1 MKKVMIIGGSGCV
14 GQETAKALLQQEQVK
29 VVAVSRGKSTHEA
42 IDGVIYEQGDILDKQ
57 SILRLLQ
64 EYDITHVLHA
74 AALRTSQCKA
84 NPEQAVQVNINGTA
98 NVLEAI
104 REYTKIEHF
113 VFISTAAV
121 YQVPKDG
128 TRPDENSPVE
138 ALNLYTSTKLAGEAL
153 VESYAHSYGLQCS
166 VLRPQIIYGPSRG
179 EEGSTAGVSLA
190 LKEAKAGR
198 AYTIPFSGQYAFTYS
213 KDIGAFCKEVLLD
226 SKSDSAFE
234 LYNLPGESL
243 AIQDLAQ
250 SINSHYPKELITYKE
265 LTYPF
270 AEGVS
275 SDKFFSHFPQCQL
288 SSMSEVLKTYLMT

>member
-14 GQETAKALLQQEQVK
+14 GEETAKALLKEQNCEVI
-29 VVAVSRGKSTHEA
+29 AVSRGKSAHDA
-42 IDGVIYEQGDILDKQ
+42 IEGVIYEQGDILDKE

-64 EYDITHVLHA
+64 KYEVTHLLHT

-104 REYTKIEHF
+104 REHAKLEHF

-121 YQVPKDG
+121 YKVPKDG
-128 TRPDENSPVE
+128 SCPDENSPVE

-190 LKEAKAGR
+190 LREAKAGR
-198 AYTIPFSGQYAFTYS
+198 PYIIPFSGQYAFTYS
-213 KDIGAFCKEVLLD
+213 EDIGTFCKEVLLD
-226 SKSDSAFE
+226 SKGDSSYE

-243 AIQDLAQ
+243 SIHDLAQ
-250 SINSHYPKELITYKE
+250 SINSHYHKDLITYKD

-275 SDKFFSHFPQCQL
+275 GDKFFSHFPQCRL
-288 SSMSEVLKTYLMT
+288 SQFTQVLN

>member
-14 GQETAKALLQQEQVK
+14 GEETAKALLKSQNCEVI
-29 VVAVSRGKSTHEA
+29 AVSRGKAAHDA
-42 IDGVIYEQGDILDKQ
+42 IEGVIYEQGDILDKE

-64 EYDITHVLHA
+64 KYAVTHLLHT

-84 NPEQAVQVNINGTA
+84 NPEQAVQVNIIGTA

-104 REYTKIEHF
+104 REYAKLEHV

-121 YQVPKDG
+121 YKVPKDG

-190 LKEAKAGR
+190 LKEARAGR

-213 KDIGAFCKEVLLD
+213 EDIGAFCKEVLLD
-226 SKSDSAFE
+226 SKSNSAFE

-243 AIQDLAQ
+243 DIDDVVKE
-250 SINSHYPKELITYKE
+250 INSQSGKDLISY
-265 LTYPF
+265 LPNQYPF
-270 AEGVS
+270 AKGVLS
-275 SDKFFSHFPQCQL
+275 EKFLKRFPSCD
-288 SSMSEVLKTYLMT
+288 MSKFKKVVATYF